1 MRRGFLCARLFERQ
15 HALRK
20 GLEETENVREWNT
33 TRMLKL
39 DNKEEILL
47 QERLKM
53 YAAIPRKVVAK
64 LHATIR
70 KENMGYDQ
78 YTVPDWL

>member
-1 MRRGFLCARLFERQ
+1 
-15 HALRK
+15 
-20 GLEETENVREWNT
+20 
-33 TRMLKL
+33 MLKL

-53 YAAIPRKVVAK
+53 YAAVPRKVVAK

-78 YTVPDWL
+78 YTVPD